1 MPTLFSRIIDNELP
15 GTFVLRDDRCVVFMT
30 IAPIREG
37 HVLVVPRLP
46 VDEWTDLP
54 PDVATHLF
62 AVAQHVGNAQKAEL
76 GCRRVGLVIAGFE
89 VNHCHLHC
97 IPADEMSDLS
107 FANQQHNVPAERLAA
122 VAARLA
128 ARLRDA
134 EVPGAL

>member
-89 VNHCHLHC
+89 VNNCHLHC